1 MNFKSARIWPLLL
14 CIGIVITGTVA
25 WWLARPGEMKVV
37 AAQVTKLS
45 SEQVVSPAPTKPK
58 AGTPALDPM
67 VAHAPS
73 AKPVSLSA
81 FEQRLLKDATLLE
94 KRRLD
99 ARPNE
104 PAREMRLW
112 RTDFKYPLIR
122 EEIWLRADDQMP
134 MRREFS
140 VADHVMVKFPAEVSE
155 SKIADWAK
163 RHGFYVRHRLQ
174 TTPVRLIAMA
184 NGTLDSASTIMSA
197 FKKAFL
203 KAPQTQLATAE
214 RDYLVFPTL
223 FPDDTSFPQLWGMH
237 NTGQTGGTADA
248 DIDAPEAWD
257 ISTGSREVLVGVIDT
272 GVDRTHPDLAA
283 NMWRNPNEIVGNGV
297 DDDGNSFVDDV
308 NGWDFFSNDNNP
320 MDENNHGTH
329 CSGTIG
335 GVGNNLNGVTGV
347 CWQVSIVGIRFLG
360 PSGGS
365 TSDAIECVNYATGL
379 GVDLTSN
386 SWGGGGSSALLQ
398 AAIADAGAAHQLFI
412 AAAGNDSSNTDLSP
426 QYPAGYPLDNIIS
439 VASSTDRDA
448 RSSFSNYGATS
459 VDLAAPGSS
468 VYSTIIGGGYSS
480 FSGTSMATP
489 HVSGA
494 VALLKSIA
502 PNMTPAE
509 IKAQLLDTV
518 DALPAFAATTVSGGR
533 LNVARLIEQSAG
545 PRPVVS
551 VTTIEEQPG
560 GNGDGIYNPGE
571 TLALRFTVVNR
582 GSDAAQNV
590 TATLA
595 SSATTSRF
603 TITQGTVN
611 VGTLAPSESVA
622 PLTGFLVRSQA
633 TTPTPYAEEFIIT
646 LHYGTP
652 AETTAHRVTLYL
664 HISSLIRGRI
674 TDAGDAAAIEGATI
688 KLVGPSTFTT
698 TSASDGT
705 YAMTVT
711 DGVYSITAASP
722 GYVTSTPTLV
732 TTPPNHSNV
741 DFALGIPQLS
751 LTPASVTANVY
762 SGRALSR
769 TVEMRNRGTGPL
781 RWTLQLLN
789 GHVQSSTA
797 LRLFHLPAATMIE
810 QPELQDGGLRAAFK
824 INQELEVPALEA
836 ALGTLDGLVVGAV
849 STSWDRSVL
858 ISDLVARG
866 AQVVTLT
873 LPLSVDALD
882 TVDTVIVD
890 DAIANFTATD
900 ISRLRLRV
908 SAGAG
913 VLCEADN
920 TGSIT
925 MINQLFASTGIT
937 AVFDGFRDLTLTD
950 IRSHPMTLGVTTVQA
965 VAAGA
970 SATISGTAQRLVM
983 DPNGRAHAAV
993 TSLGSGVMVFVG
1005 NEISDDSNYV
1015 TGDARR
1021 LANQIVDGLIERPS
1035 WLTATPPAG
1044 ILAPGAMQTLTLDLN
1059 SQTLTAGSYEA
1070 TVLFST
1076 NVPDEPETALP
1087 VTMNVVDAAQLSLN
1101 RSTLAFGSVVQNMS
1115 AQQEIAISSIGTL
1128 NLSIS
1133 ALRLQGR
1140 DAAFFNIVGP
1150 TSLQVARGASQ
1161 TVAVSFATTAPVRD
1175 FVAEL
1180 VIESDDPTA
1189 PSVIVPITGTRQLA
1203 PDIAVSP
1210 AAPLITLNQGEAG
1223 FLFVT
1228 LENKGLGPLDWQAAL
1243 DHFPGATGS
1252 SPTWANLPGVS
1263 GRFNAKTR
1271 GQVRLNFDTGL
1282 LPPGDHTTVLH
1293 ITSQDP
1299 DTPYV
1304 ALTIT
1309 LRVRAA
1315 ARPQFTQVATFAN
1328 TILNTRRQI
1337 SVPIKNIGAANLVL
1351 SSKLSLSAAFVCL
1364 SPTPLTIPG
1373 GETRSLIFEFR
1384 PTMTAAVSS
1393 SVLFAANAPGR
1404 YLYFTFNGRGI
1415 RGPTLQLTPASM
1427 AFSTPPG
1434 ARHARTITLTN
1445 SGDLPLTWAATVEN
1459 TGTWL
1464 TLTIPGGT
1472 LTPGQSQIVPV
1483 AIHTALMPAGSHKAQ
1498 ISLTSND
1505 AARPRV
1511 VVPITINVSRL
1522 GVLAFYPASLRF
1534 DEAWANR
1541 VESSS
1546 FDCINTGNAPFQVI
1560 SITSSSGRLI
1570 LPAVSWPFTLEPGAQ
1585 RTLNFFFS
1593 SNATGDFND
1602 HFKIKTSLS
1611 KTDVLLPVIAKVVRP
1626 PALAITPSLLDE
1638 ELEPGESVTRDLTV
1652 TNSGQV
1658 ALTWTNL
1665 LLDVT
1670 GTPTSWITLSAATG
1684 TTPAGGNSVVT
1695 TTLDT
1700 AGLPAGPQTA
1710 KVRLNSNAL
1719 SLSQVDVPVTF
1730 RVASAAVLRHWPAVY
1745 AFPVTYTQ
1753 ATSTLTGTIT
1763 NPGNLPLIITEI
1775 ISSEAAFTT
1784 TGVTLPLTLNPRA
1797 NMPITVRFSPT
1808 EARDH
1813 NASLTLK
1820 SNARSTPD
1828 RVIQLSG
1835 RGAIAPHI
1843 EVVPTA
1849 FALSVEPGVPLT
1861 STLTLS
1867 NTGGLPLQWTAARTG
1882 AIASMTSLSSS
1893 SGTTAAAGS
1902 SALTLTVSSTFSTA
1916 AATST
1921 GQIIFTSNDP
1931 SRPSL
1936 VVPVTIT
1943 VVPRPRLA
1951 ITPAVLSFAD
1961 TFNGSTSP
1969 LSISLRNDG
1978 NATLNLTGIT
1988 SDSGRFDTVPI
1999 TLPTTIAAGA
2009 SRTVTVRFSPNS
2021 AASFTGQLSFSTN
2034 PALPSPV
2041 VLPVSGR
2048 GITPPTLRVEPSTLT
2063 LSLEKGRT
2071 STQPLTISNDGGSA
2085 LNWQATIT
2093 NTSTGAGTLQEV
2105 LQRVNTHHATLTA
2118 LIPNLYSFTEGETG
2132 NSITEGGFDMYDTGN
2147 IIDISSGSELAY
2159 SNNAIV
2165 TSAIMGTGGSYFT
2178 RKQNGLFVFVADMN
2192 GVSSFALRGNL
2203 GADDDGITNGA
2214 VLTRTVGGITYKGFF
2229 KGVSGAFDP
2238 SVNHLIIVEDKPG
2251 VSHTYSSSTNSDA
2264 HSVSGLSGSVRLYYL
2279 LFARQSGAPVSETL
2293 AGSLMDSFLQNMALP
2308 ADASSVS
2315 VSPASGSSAA
2325 GGNSTPNVQID
2336 SRKLQI
2342 GTHTATIRV
2351 TSNAPV
2357 SGTADIPLTLN
2368 VTPAELD
2375 VAPTAITALQLTDS
2389 GSAQSALTITTRAG
2403 SNPAWTANPTVPWI
2417 TLSKSS
2423 GAGDDSLTL
2432 TYSSKLAAGSYQGV
2446 VNINYNGITLP
2457 VPVSLTVRT
2466 ANFSQLLTDYR
2477 QSRMLGLIRGL
2488 NGEPSVLAAVNATTL
2503 LAENILLLPTDIT
2516 DADLTTDGRLLYA
2529 ISFAGK
2535 TITQVDL
2542 ETFTLVSTKS
2552 IPIALD
2558 AGTGSP
2564 YHYHIETGRQDLV
2577 YYTDAATSPALHV
2590 FKYDAGFELQSFVLN
2605 SGAGIGDFVV
2615 TPDGSTIYA
2624 WAQSGWGTSNTS
2636 VLARISS
2643 ASDTLSQTSL
2653 STDAVSQNPLEAP
2666 VFYSANRDAVI
2677 TKGSRFN
2684 PTLTARQSYTGQT
2697 ILAASAYGHSLI
2709 SGINVLDGANG
2720 TALQTLPVSVTVA
2733 AFTADQTA
2741 LVYLNNSTLR
2751 LARLTVPNLPAAT
2764 INPLIA
2770 DGSSL
2775 AAAPTALSWTGIPTS
2790 ASYDVFLS
2798 TDATALN
2805 TATNSTGG
2813 IYRGNTP
2820 GVSFAFNGSNFQ
2832 LGQTYYWRIDT
2843 RNLDGST
2850 VKGSAWSFRI
2860 PPVAV
2865 TPTSLTM
2872 ATLLG
2877 STASLTTTLNITTTA
2892 GATPWTLSD
2901 NASWL
2906 SVDTAAGTGPATVVV
2921 SFNPTGLTAGN
2932 QLAQVTLTS
2941 GADIV
2946 TVPVTFRLLSTLNI
2960 IKLEADP
2967 TLPFIY
2973 ALHRDLASPYEG
2985 WLLWIDPLTA
2995 RVEQAVLTATDAT
3008 DFVVHAADDR
3018 IYTLTNGG
3026 TRVVAVQRQQSRQI
3040 IGNWSLSTP
3049 AVAIHN
3055 GPVGRL
3061 VSRSAA
3067 NVLQMVNSVTGG
3079 AVGTTITLP
3088 SCITRTPSSGTFL
3101 YAAVQQSSSVT
3112 GIAKYALDS
3121 GGITYSTASYWN
3133 GLLGSSFVI
3142 SGDGNRAF
3150 YNQKAY
3156 LTTSLIQLTN
3166 LNASIVASSWNGQ
3179 MAFSNSKIYAIAF
3192 TPLELSTLPV
3202 TTSFMA
3208 ATASNSR
3215 LVLYDAVNRA
3225 LSTVE
3230 PGTLAV
3236 SPSTFDF
3243 GQVLINGNA
3252 ITSFNVTNYSTQDV
3266 NVTVSSTRP
3275 ALSGPA
3281 SSVSI
3286 NAGQSAQ
3293 IAVTCA
3299 PTVGG
3304 YIAGTLTFN
3313 ASGQPQLSRVMQIT
3327 FQAVSLLTK
3336 FNADFSVVAP
3346 ADGATGGIASYQE
3359 DGMLFSTPSSILH
3372 VGANTG
3378 NRPNNGTPH
3387 IALLGQQTPLSI
3399 RRADAGV
3406 FHLHSVDLGE
3416 YSFAFAQPR
3425 TITFTGVTHNN
3436 STVSTSFTIDG
3447 LFGGALLLGAFQTF
3461 TFPSTFRDLVSA
3473 QVTIDGYAMDNLVF
3487 ENVSV
3492 SPTSVS
3498 ANTTAP
3504 TDATLDLDADGTPDV
3519 WIVGSGASSKEGTL
3533 TTHHFTYT
3541 RRTGLSD
3548 SAVILQSSRDGTT
3561 WSGLTAGLDYT
3572 VESRATDAE
3581 RGRET
3586 LRLNIPTDSATPWQ
3600 FRLLSAP

>member
-1 MNFKSARIWPLLL
+1 
-14 CIGIVITGTVA
+14 
-25 WWLARPGEMKVV
+25 
-37 AAQVTKLS
+37 
-45 SEQVVSPAPTKPK
+45 
-58 AGTPALDPM
+58 
-67 VAHAPS
+67 
-73 AKPVSLSA
+73 
-81 FEQRLLKDATLLE
+81 
-94 KRRLD
+94 
-99 ARPNE
+99 
-104 PAREMRLW
+104 
-112 RTDFKYPLIR
+112 
-122 EEIWLRADDQMP
+122 

-140 VADHVMVKFPAEVSE
+140 VADHVMVKFPADVSE

-197 FKKAFL
+197 FKKAFP

-297 DDDGNSFVDDV
+297 DDDGNGFVDDV
-308 NGWDFFSNDNNP
+308 NGWDFFSNDSNP

-365 TSDAIECVNYATGL
+365 TSDAIECVNYATSL

-386 SWGGGGSSALLQ
+386 SWGGGGSSSLLQ

-502 PNMTPAE
+502 PLMTPAE

-518 DALPAFAATTVSGGR
+518 DALPAFATTTVSGGR

-595 SSATTSRF
+595 SSAATSRF

-633 TTPTPYAEEFIIT
+633 STPTPYAEEFIIT

-732 TTPPNHSNV
+732 TTPPAHSNV

-751 LTPASVTANVY
+751 LTPAAVTANVY

-769 TVEMRNRGTGPL
+769 TVEVRNRGTGPL
-781 RWTLQLLN
+781 RWSLQLLN

-797 LRLFHLPAATMIE
+797 LRFFNLPAATVIE

-873 LPLSVDALD
+873 LPLSVAALD
-882 TVDTVIVD
+882 AVDTVIVD

-900 ISRLRLRV
+900 ISRLRLRI

-920 TGSIT
+920 TESIT

-937 AVFDGFRDLTLTD
+937 AVFDGFRDLSLTD

-1005 NEISDDSNYV
+1005 NEISDDSNFV

-1044 ILAPGAMQTLTLDLN
+1044 ILTPGAMQTLTLDLN

-1087 VTMNVVDAAQLSLN
+1087 VTMNVGDASQLSLN

-1115 AQQEIAISSIGTL
+1115 AQQEISISSIGTL
-1128 NLSIS
+1128 PLSIS

-1140 DAAFFNIVGP
+1140 DAAFFNIVGQ
-1150 TSLQVARGASQ
+1150 TSFQVARGASQ

-1243 DHFPGATGS
+1243 DHFPGASGS
-1252 SPTWANLPGVS
+1252 SPTWASLPGVA

-1282 LPPGDHTTVLH
+1282 LPPGDHTTILH

-1299 DTPYV
+1299 DTPHV

-1337 SVPIKNIGAANLVL
+1337 SMPIKNIGAANLVL

-1364 SPTPLTIPG
+1364 SPTPVTIPG

-1384 PTMTAAVSS
+1384 PTKAGAVTS
-1393 SVLFAANAPGR
+1393 SVLFAANVPGR

-1427 AFSTPPG
+1427 AFSTLPG

-1445 SGDLPLTWAATVEN
+1445 SGDLPLTWALTVEY

-1464 TLTIPGGT
+1464 TLTVPGGT
-1472 LTPGQSQIVPV
+1472 LAPGQSQIVPV
-1483 AIHTALMPAGSHKAQ
+1483 AINTALMPAGSHKAQ
-1498 ISLTSND
+1498 ITLTSND

-1546 FDCINTGNAPFQVI
+1546 FDCINTGNAPLQVI
-1560 SITSSSGRLI
+1560 SITNSSGRLI
-1570 LPAVSWPFTLEPGAQ
+1570 LPTVSWPFTLEPGAQ

-1593 SNATGDFND
+1593 SNVTGDFND
-1602 HFKIKTSLS
+1602 HFRIKTSLS

-1626 PALAITPSLLDE
+1626 PAIAITPSLLNE

-1670 GTPTSWITLSAATG
+1670 GTPTSWITLSAAAG
-1684 TTPAGGNSVVT
+1684 TTPAGGSSVVT

-1710 KVRLNSNAL
+1710 KVRFNSNAL

-1730 RVASAAVLRHWPAVY
+1730 HVASAAVLRHSPAVY

-1763 NPGNLPLIITEI
+1763 NPGNRPLIITEI

-1784 TGVTLPLTLNPRA
+1784 TGITLPLMIDPGASTT
-1797 NMPITVRFSPT
+1797 MTVHFSPT

-1835 RGAIAPHI
+1835 RGAVAPHI

-1849 FALSVEPGVPLT
+1849 LTLSVQPGVPLT

-1893 SGTTAAAGS
+1893 SGTTATAGS

-1921 GQIIFTSNDP
+1921 GQITFTSNDP
-1931 SRPSL
+1931 TRPSL

-1943 VVPRPRLA
+1943 VMLRPRLT
-1951 ITPAVLSFAD
+1951 ITPAALSFAD
-1961 TFNGSTSP
+1961 TFNGSTSW

-1988 SDSGRFDTVPI
+1988 SDSGQFDKMPI
-1999 TLPTTIAAGA
+1999 SLPTTIAAGA
-2009 SRTVTVRFSPNS
+2009 SRTVTVRFSPDA
-2021 AASFTGQLSFSTN
+2021 AASFSGQLSFITN

-2085 LNWQATIT
+2085 LNWQAAIT
-2093 NTSTGAGTLQEV
+2093 NTSTGAGTLQEI
-2105 LQRVNTHHATLTA
+2105 LQRVNTNHATLTA

-2132 NSITEGGFDMYDTGN
+2132 NSITDGGFDMYDTGN
-2147 IIDISSGSELAY
+2147 IIDNNLISALAY
-2159 SNNAIV
+2159 SNNTVIS
-2165 TSAIMGTGGSYFT
+2165 SAAMGVGGSYFT
-2178 RKQNGLFVFVADMN
+2178 LKQNGLFVFAGDMN
-2192 GVSSFALRGNL
+2192 GLGGFTVRGNL
-2203 GADDDGITNGA
+2203 GADGSGITNGA

-2251 VSHTYSSSTNSDA
+2251 ISHNYSTDTDRDDHNVA
-2264 HSVSGLSGSVRLYYL
+2264 GLSGSVRLYYL
-2279 LFARQSGAPVSETL
+2279 LFARQGGAQVSDAL
-2293 AGSLMDSFLQNMALP
+2293 AGSIMDSFLQNMALP
-2308 ADASSVS
+2308 AGTPWAS

-2325 GGNSTPNVQID
+2325 GGSSTPNVQID
-2336 SRKLQI
+2336 SRTLPI

-2357 SGTADIPLTLN
+2357 SGSADIPLTLN

-2389 GSAQSALTITTRAG
+2389 GSAQNALTITTRAG
-2403 SNPAWTANPTVPWI
+2403 SNQAWTASPTVPWI

-2423 GAGDDSLTL
+2423 GAGSDSLTL
-2432 TYSSKLAAGSYQGV
+2432 TYNGTLTAGSYQGA
-2446 VNINYNGITLP
+2446 VNIIYNGITLP

-2477 QSRMLGLIRGL
+2477 PSRVLGIIRGAS
-2488 NGEPSVLAAVNATTL
+2488 GEPSVLAAVNATTL
-2503 LAENILLLPTDIT
+2503 VAESILLLPTDIT

-2542 ETFTLVSTKS
+2542 ETFTLVSTKT
-2552 IPIALD
+2552 IPSALD

-2564 YHYHIETGRQDLV
+2564 YHYHIETGRPGLV
-2577 YYTDAATSPALHV
+2577 YYTDAATNPALHV
-2590 FKYDAGFELQSFVLN
+2590 FNYDAGFELQSFVLN

-2624 WAQSGWGTSNTS
+2624 WSQSGWGTSNTS

-2643 ASDTLSQTSL
+2643 ASVTLSQTSL
-2653 STDAVSQNPLEAP
+2653 STDTVSQNPLEAP

-2684 PTLTARQSYTGQT
+2684 PTLTTRQSYTGQV
-2697 ILAASAYGHSLI
+2697 IIAASAYGQGLVSGSNVMDATGALLHS
-2709 SGINVLDGANG
+2709 
-2720 TALQTLPVSVTVA
+2720 LPVSVTVA
-2733 AFTADQTA
+2733 AFTSDQTA

-2751 LARLTVPNLPAAT
+2751 LARFAIPNLPVAT
-2764 INPLIA
+2764 VNPLIA

-2775 AAAPTALSWTGIPTS
+2775 AAAPTALSWTGSPTS

-2798 TDATALN
+2798 TDATVLN
-2805 TATNSTGG
+2805 AATNSTGG

-2820 GVSFAFNGSNFQ
+2820 GVSFAFSGSTFQ

-2850 VKGSAWSFRI
+2850 VKGTAWSFRI

-2877 STASLTTTLNITTTA
+2877 STASLTTTLNITTAA
-2892 GATPWTLSD
+2892 GTTPWTLSD

-2906 SVDTAAGTGPATVVV
+2906 SVDTAAGTGPATVIV

-2932 QLAQVTLTS
+2932 QLAQITLTS

-2967 TLPFIY
+2967 ALPFIY
-2973 ALHRDLASPYEG
+2973 GLHRDLASPYEG

-2995 RVEQAVLTATDAT
+2995 RVEQAVLTAADAT

-3026 TRVVAVQRQQSRQI
+3026 TRVVAVQRQQARQI
-3040 IGNWSLSTP
+3040 IGNWSLSTL

-3061 VSRSAA
+3061 VARSAA

-3088 SCITRTPSSGTFL
+3088 SCITRTPSNGAFL

-3112 GIAKYALDS
+3112 GIAKYALGS

-3179 MAFSNSKIYAIAF
+3179 MAFSNSKIYAVAF

-3243 GQVLINGNA
+3243 GQVLINGSA
-3252 ITSFNVTNYSTQDV
+3252 STSFNVTNYSTQDV
-3266 NVTVSSTRP
+3266 NVTVSSTQP
-3275 ALSGPA
+3275 ALSGPV

-3299 PTVGG
+3299 PTVAG
-3304 YIAGTLTFN
+3304 YIAGTLTFD
-3313 ASGQPQLSRVMQIT
+3313 ASGQPQLSRAMQIT

-3336 FNADFSVVAP
+3336 FNVDFSVVAP
-3346 ADGATGGIASYQE
+3346 ADGATSGIASYQE

-3372 VGANTG
+3372 VGANTD

-3399 RRADAGV
+3399 RRVDGGV

-3416 YSFAFAQPR
+3416 YSFAFAEYR
-3425 TITFTGVTHNN
+3425 TITFTGVTRNS

-3447 LFGGALLLGAFQTF
+3447 LFGGALSLGAFQTF
-3461 TFPSTFRDLVSA
+3461 TFPLTFRNLVSA
-3473 QVTIDGYAMDNLVF
+3473 QVTIDAYAMDNLVF

-3492 SPTSVS
+3492 GPASVS

-3519 WIVGSGASSKEGTL
+3519 WIAGSGASSKEGTL
-3533 TTHHFTYT
+3533 TTHHFTYS
-3541 RRTGLSD
+3541 RRTGLTD
-3548 SAVILQSSRDGTT
+3548 SSVTLQGSRDGTT

-3572 VESRATDAE
+3572 VESKATDAE
-3581 RGRET
+3581 HGRET
-3586 LRLNIPTDSATPWQ
+3586 LRLNIPTDSSTPWQ